1 MLLIPLTLFIIMMG
15 LMALCLILLMT
26 YYAKNHASIIGGSLR
41 KTVPGATD

>member
-1 MLLIPLTLFIIMMG
+1 MLLIPLTLFIIM
-15 LMALCLILLMT
+15 MALCLILLMT

>member
-1 MLLIPLTLFIIMMG
+1 MLLIPLTLFIIMM
-15 LMALCLILLMT
+15 ALSLILLMT